1 MMKFKKKTQCLF
13 AFIIAVVMLFIGV
26 SSPSYVYATAR
37 NELFQYWNLDDGT
50 DLESY
55 IDSLILHENVFS

>member
-1 MMKFKKKTQCLF
+1 
-13 AFIIAVVMLFIGV
+13 MLFIGV

-55 IDSLILHENVFS
+55 IDSLILH